1 MSQYPYEPTIEGM
14 IRQPNTLGVAGFI
27 CSLAGLI
34 LGLLTGIGG
43 ILCIVGL
50 IMSLIA
56 LGSPP
61 RGFAVAGIIL
71 GLLGTCVG
79 ILVIMVVGFGLL
91 ALLGVAAVA
100 FVTEAERIEV
110 TADMAVIAGFVQ
122 HFEDENRRL
131 PDSLDDLEVP
141 QSKRLDPW
149 GTPYDYRLTPD
160 AKMRFD
166 LVSAGPDL
174 ELDTEDDM
182 QLSRLGEAW
191 EGAFENFD
199 EKMKEFQSRPVELQ
213 FEGDPDEPVG
223 SDTSAEKADPA
234 APPDEADAPPPGE
247 GP

>member
-1 MSQYPYEPTIEGM
+1 MSRYPYEPTVEGAV
-14 IRQPNTLGVAGFI
+14 RQSNTLGMAGFI

-34 LGLLTGIGG
+34 LGLLTGVGG

-50 IMSLIA
+50 IMSLVA
-56 LGSPP
+56 LGRQP

-71 GLLGTCVG
+71 GLLGTCAG
-79 ILVIMVVGFGLL
+79 LLVLLMVGFGLL

-100 FVTEAERIEV
+100 LVTEAERIEV
-110 TADMAVIAGFVQ
+110 TADMFTIAGLVQ
-122 HFEDENRRL
+122 HYEDENRRL
-131 PDSLDDLEVP
+131 PDSLDDLEIP

-149 GTPYDYRLTPD
+149 GTPYDYRLAPG
-160 AKMRFD
+160 AKMGFD

-174 ELDTEDDM
+174 QLDTEDDM
-182 QLSRLGEAW
+182 QLSRLDEAW

-213 FEGDPDEPVG
+213 FEEEDSPDQAEP
-223 SDTSAEKADPA
+223 E
-234 APPDEADAPPPGE
+234 APPDEAGSPPPGG